1 MNPSTPENGTPE
13 DEFDVSKVGM
23 SNQRFSRRRLFEFS
37 GASVGLAALLAACG
51 KDSAAEPGRVGNAP
65 IATDPPDLAVDDAVY
80 LRTMQSLEESILAVY
95 GVLSGLDGLGEGTV
109 SALDRFTED
118 HTALSETLGQLASDN
133 GGEPFACPN
142 PWLMERAFQP
152 ALDNIVG
159 KAAEGDTGA
168 TRTTEASD
176 TTEVDGSIAPTD
188 DADRDTVAMV
198 YGLETLAAATYQKMV
213 ESLTTPALRAT
224 VIPFGAQ
231 AARRAATI
239 AIVAGGEEERYV
251 APTLL
256 GEEAA
261 ADAVFP
267 TAYAIDT
274 RFGQLTPIDVV
285 IGAENDLGLR
295 FTATFQ
301 TPADNAYAYHELACP
316 A

>member
-1 MNPSTPENGTPE
+1 MNPSTPENSTPGN
-13 DEFDVSKVGM
+13 EFGL

-65 IATDPPDLAVDDAVY
+65 IATDPPDLTVDDAVY

-95 GVLSGLDGLGEGTV
+95 GALSGLDGLGEGTV

-168 TRTTEASD
+168 TGTTEAS
-176 TTEVDGSIAPTD
+176 DGSIAPTD
-188 DADRDTVAMV
+188 DTDRDTVAMV

-239 AIVAGGEEERYV
+239 AIVAGGDEERYV

-267 TAYAIDT
+267 TAYAIET